1 MSSIKVK
8 IYIFKC
14 QAKIE
19 MSGFM
24 LCLND
29 NVIPACRESFFK
41 KDAGQA
47 SMTDMV
53 KMQYKA

>member
-1 MSSIKVK
+1 M
-8 IYIFKC
+8 F
-14 QAKIE
+14 A
-19 MSGFM
+19 FM

-29 NVIPACRESFFK
+29 NVIPACRESFRLVQNRK

-53 KMQYKA
+53 KMLYKA